1 MSMKNAT
8 KLAFW
13 AILLYGLVTAKA
25 KANFSL
31 ASPLFLAVSFLFIER
46 SLKFWSA
53 PNQIAVNFF
62 MKQEPI
68 SQTTQ
73 AIFLNHKN
81 SNI

>member
-13 AILLYGLVTAKA
+13 AILLHGLATAAA

-31 ASPLFLAVSFLFIER
+31 SFPLFLAISLLFIER
-46 SLKFWSA
+46 SSKSLSA
-53 PNQIAVNFF
+53 PNQIALKFVT
-62 MKQEPI
+62 KQGPI
-68 SQTTQ
+68 SQISHS
-73 AIFLNHKN
+73 IFLNHKN